1 MSNPNRRSNY
11 TSLPVHLRPNDSKP
25 GEFNKR
31 AERHGNAQDNRRLRS
46 TYDALA
52 TYRPDEPS
60 DAEQLTVEQ
69 NAYRQKFARAKHAGH
84 CITPVIDTNTGEQ
97 VALWCRECANTI

>member
-1 MSNPNRRSNY
+1 MSNPNRRS
-11 TSLPVHLRPNDSKP
+11 SEPHIPVRLRPKDSHP

-31 AERHGNAQDNRRLRS
+31 AERHGNAQDTRRLRS

-60 DAEQLTVEQ
+60 DAEQLAQEQ
-69 NAYRQKFARAKHAGH
+69 AAYRAKFAAKNKPARIVDVNGNYPDS
-84 CITPVIDTNTGEQ
+84 TYQRP
-97 VALWCRECANTI
+97 R